1 MPRTEHHADWL
12 ALEKSFPGDSPL
24 NATVEYA
31 LPKKL
36 LRAIEQLK
44 LLSKDEIKFE
54 NELRSRG
61 RSGFW
66 HRSSFACE
74 ILDTDERLREEC
86 QSSDLDRRQHDVDR
100 KIQELLEGEYLRTGE
115 DRDEIRKHA
124 NKAVQIAELTLRL
137 RQGFVGW
144 LVTCPQFRR
153 EMAALEK
160 RWSDNIRP
168 LGQLPILTDLANG
181 SALDALWGREKPTT
195 KSPRRSPRS
204 AIAQAVAAK
213 ADRLLQRWGLER
225 LCTWELPIPAAP
237 ALTTFNQLGAASL
250 STGMSLFVPWY
261 LLRHRSLTI
270 YDLTD
275 LNCFG
280 TPLNHLEDWFAGS
293 GKKWGADRYAKLL
306 ELYVYRDLALIRR
319 YPSRLS
325 GKTEVLDQAFSAYWS
340 GTFDVP
346 EKALRGVESV
356 RKLRLHMD
364 RRLRECVTAVKA
376 TLAKVTKA
384 KKNARP

>member
-1 MPRTEHHADWL
+1 MTATYFGIRNMPRTEHHADWL

-153 EMAALEK
+153 
-160 RWSDNIRP
+160 RWRP
-168 LGQLPILTDLANG
+168 WRNG
-181 SALDALWGREKPTT
+181 G
-195 KSPRRSPRS
+195 
-204 AIAQAVAAK
+204 
-213 ADRLLQRWGLER
+213 
-225 LCTWELPIPAAP
+225 
-237 ALTTFNQLGAASL
+237 LTTFVRLVS
-250 STGMSLFVPWY
+250 S
-261 LLRHRSLTI
+261 
-270 YDLTD
+270 
-275 LNCFG
+275 
-280 TPLNHLEDWFAGS
+280 
-293 GKKWGADRYAKLL
+293 
-306 ELYVYRDLALIRR
+306 
-319 YPSRLS
+319 PS
-325 GKTEVLDQAFSAYWS
+325 
-340 GTFDVP
+340 
-346 EKALRGVESV
+346 
-356 RKLRLHMD
+356 
-364 RRLRECVTAVKA
+364 
-376 TLAKVTKA
+376 
-384 KKNARP
+384 